1 MKKSDYFICLAAHDD
16 DEWMRSL
23 WCKTR
28 KVKQLRSV
36 GYIHNSY
43 TFIYKVIFNYYCDDK
58 IPSLISMQLSV

>member
-1 MKKSDYFICLAAHDD
+1 MMMMSECVAYD
-16 DEWMRSL
+16 
-23 WCKTR
+23 
-28 KVKQLRSV
+28 VKLERWNSSVSV